1 MTTYFCEEFN
11 TIYMEYMRKIAH
23 IQPLWAMLFDD
34 TTNLKRIDL
43 NQTDDN

>member
-23 IQPLWAMLFDD
+23 IQTLAVIVADD
-34 TTNLKRIDL
+34 
-43 NQTDDN
+43 QTISK

>member
-23 IQPLWAMLFDD
+23 IQTLVARLSDD
-34 TTNLKRIDL
+34 CGALTE
-43 NQTDDN
+43 